1 MLLSAWVLWIKGYLE
16 SRLSLPDVCTAH
28 DAAVTGALWICS
40 SIPTPGL
47 QPSEEILFNYVQYS
61 QFKSPGIWDDQ
72 AEGCHVLSLSHSGKW
87 IPLPRVISVSYN
99 KKLIHNVTHSEMQNY
114 SQGSLQG
121 CAGAIRILPLGPWWV
136 PQSPRYPGNS
146 IINLPVN
153 MHDLGLCL
161 TLHNVKQN
169 LNFFLP
175 RCTRNGEES
184 ILVENQVNKC
194 RKT

>member
-1 MLLSAWVLWIKGYLE
+1 MLNTSALYARVSWIKSYLE
-16 SRLSLPDVCTAH
+16 SRLGLPDVAWCCSYGCSEHIPAYQAPNSHLRRFSLIMYNTAK
-28 DAAVTGALWICS
+28 S
-40 SIPTPGL
+40 
-47 QPSEEILFNYVQYS
+47 
-61 QFKSPGIWDDQ
+61 KSPGISDDQ
-72 AEGCHVLSLSHSGKW
+72 AEGCHVLSQSHSGKW

-99 KKLIHNVTHSEMQNY
+99 KKLIHYVTHSEMQNY

-136 PQSPRYPGNS
+136 PLSSKYPGNS

-169 LNFFLP
+169 LDS
-175 RCTRNGEES
+175 T
-184 ILVENQVNKC
+184 
-194 RKT
+194 T